1 MSLTAAELVAYLDLD
16 KTGFDRKL
24 GESQRQMQRADS
36 KFSQMAQKSAKVV
49 GGGVAATAAGLG
61 ALTAT
66 TVGTGVAY
74 NTLQQ
79 QARAALKTI
88 MKDGDAANAQMNEL
102 DKFAKDSPF
111 AKDVFIKAQQQLLG
125 FGMEAE
131 KVVPTLDAIQNSVAA
146 VGGSNQDIAEVSNI
160 LAKVIGSGKL
170 TAETF
175 NELGVRGINAADII
189 GKEMG
194 KSGQEIRDS
203 VTSGTLDADKAI
215 QALTDG
221 MQDRFG
227 GAAAGVKETMAGA
240 ADRIK
245 AATRDIGSA
254 LANPFVD
261 PKGGGMAITWANEFA
276 DVLRAVENQAGPVVD
291 LFAQRMDPAFKDFSV
306 LLKDAKDAVDR
317 FDVDNLEQSLDSL
330 RPYAPVIAG
339 IGTALVV
346 MGTTSV
352 PVIGGLSRALGPLP
366 AAITAAAL
374 ASPELRNSMAELWD
388 AVKPLIPVLGEVSEL
403 LAAGLSAVMPG
414 VASAISGVT
423 SVVGPMVKV
432 FTELPGPVQ
441 TAVGAIVAL
450 TAVQKAFPRHTGAV
464 TSAVS
469 GMASGISSSFAR
481 VRDEVVL
488 QRALATNM
496 GKTYDGLGPA
506 FTRAGKHASGFRTDM
521 SALGSVIGK
530 SAKTGVRGAASSLMG
545 LMGGPWG
552 LALTGA
558 TIAVSLWA
566 KEQADAKNRIQEI
579 TGSLNEQTGA
589 LTENS
594 REIIAKQLQDSLSS
608 ESMERYGVTLGQVTD
623 AAMGNAGAMD
633 AIRDAVDKKVQADFD
648 ALPASEQTAQALTG
662 LQLAGDNYIGTIEK
676 TIGETQEAQE
686 KQRELSE
693 AVHGTDEE
701 LSESK
706 RSWDRFNEAL
716 SVVSDDTQEME
727 TRVKA
732 LNNALDELEGG
743 TKSQEEA
750 QRELEAS
757 GRDLNAFFE
766 ENKDK
771 SKEFKDSLV
780 DVETGLVA
788 NSEEGDRLNSM
799 LTDLRDDMYEAGI
812 AASDHAKSIGDTE
825 GAADAAKEA
834 MEPYRKKLQE
844 LADQGYLTQDQ
855 VDALTGE
862 LLGVPE
868 ITSFLISDG
877 DSITRSEKKI
887 LELTG
892 QIMSVPDKTVTIDE
906 PLSKGT
912 IKRLRE
918 LGYTVKELPDGKIKI
933 TSTGETTVESVLNEL
948 TKDRTVT
955 IRAHFDKVNEGMT
968 RNLPGVF
975 AGSGSGKSAKEQA
988 PGVYKPRA
996 TGGPVTGPGSETSD
1010 SILTALSNNEHVW
1023 TAKEVRNFP
1032 GGHAGMEYFR
1042 AEIAKGNFPQLAS
1055 GGAVGAAERRLSQ
1068 AQARL
1073 DRISNAGRKRTPEER
1088 RRDAAQNQVE
1098 KARAQLDRAK
1108 EAQRKAEE
1116 AKRAEQQRRE
1126 RVEKLRAD
1134 MRVDIRRGNLTDQV
1148 TGSLS
1153 GAYSAVDQMRGL
1165 AGNEDLSKTQ
1175 RRLASSSS
1183 AKFEANLKK
1192 LYDRAEKI
1200 DAKLDKAK
1208 KKAEELQGISDSVS
1222 GSLMSGRELDMGD
1235 YQSFSNGQWNTTS
1248 GVAGATAR
1256 MTADVTQLKQF
1267 AGKLQKLQKAGIP
1280 GVILQ
1285 QIAEAGP
1292 EEGMTL
1298 ADAFLG
1304 ASKAEQKSYL
1314 SVWNE
1319 YEKQADKIGNIVTGG
1334 FYSGGVDAANGV
1346 VKGLESQSK
1355 SIEQSIAAIAKSIE
1369 VTFKKVLGIKS
1380 PSTVMRSAAK
1390 WVPEAARLELL
1401 EAVPAVQEAAEVLG
1415 AAMVPE
1421 SRSVALSRVSVDA
1434 PEDSGG
1440 LSVTNDDAPDAEGK
1454 MQSMSEETL
1463 AAMEAMRVATVD
1475 NMLVMQEATNL
1486 SQTQQA
1492 IDTQE
1497 SNQAQVDST
1506 ALAQQS
1512 QVDSTALAQQSQ
1524 VDSTALAQKTM
1535 AQTTSAQQTAMLGSL
1550 TTQQAAMLL
1559 QVQTQQELM
1568 RATTSDKQSS
1578 AKRSVA
1584 EQQEAMRL
1592 LMSEKQTSMKTDTE
1606 AKFESMRHTIASKML
1621 SAKGSMNETMKLFA
1635 SDYESHLG
1643 SLKRMNSSAFS
1654 SMEDASNDAFRGIRK
1669 GMNAEMEDARPQ
1681 VGTRLNKVIDV
1692 LGGFS
1697 ASVNKAFKELGVKL
1711 PSPKHVGGFA
1721 EGGTLNGW
1729 SPGHDNKHFVSPT
1742 GETLSLSGGESFM
1755 VPQFTVQAGGELGIK
1770 KLNRMAKQGKLRG
1783 FLDAT
1788 LDEGSNQAFADGGVW
1803 RNLWAMTKK
1812 QFPSARLTS
1821 AYRPGSITAS
1831 GNSSH
1836 HARGNAIDVS
1846 PSMEIFNWWRNNHG
1860 ANLAEL
1866 IYSPANGKQIKNGRN
1881 YMYTGAVRSMH
1892 FNHVHIAAVR
1902 ALSEAMAGG
1911 LPGMGGEMSHP
1922 FLDRAGVKPGQNLS
1936 KAYAKAAQKIT
1947 SQIMKKQSKGLPEG
1961 MFTDMGTGIM
1971 SQLSD
1976 KLVDKAKEYGKS
1988 MDFVDPGGTGV
1999 MRWRDTVIQALQR
2012 AGLPTTD
2019 AYVNAW
2025 LRQIK
2030 SESGGN
2036 PSIRQGVR
2044 DINSGGNEAMGL
2056 VQVIPGT
2063 FAAYRD
2069 KTLPNDRTH
2078 PLANL
2083 VAGMRYAKARYPNM
2097 LNVIGHGHGYANG
2110 TENATPG
2117 VHLVGEHGPELRYF
2131 KGGETVK
2138 SAPATKNIL
2147 NPRITDADAAK
2158 IARAL
2163 QASKPSRDFVVQGDV
2178 YTQDPEELFAAKDKI
2193 DRRRENM
2200 SLIGGTL

>member
-16 KTGFDRKL
+16 KSGFDRKL
-24 GESQRQMQRADS
+24 SESQSQMQRADS

-79 QARAALKTI
+79 QARAALTTI
-88 MKDGDAANAQMNEL
+88 MKDGDKANAQMNEL
-102 DKFAKDSPF
+102 DKFAKNSPF
-111 AKDVFIKAQQQLLG
+111 SKDVFIKAQQQLLG
-125 FGMEAE
+125 FGMSA
-131 KVVPTLDAIQNSVAA
+131 KDVIPTLDAIQNSVAA

-175 NELGVRGINAADII
+175 NELGIRGINAADII
-189 GKEMG
+189 GERMG
-194 KSGQEIRDS
+194 KTGDDIRTG
-203 VTSGTLDADKAI
+203 VTKGTVDAGEAI

-221 MQDRFG
+221 MQERFG

-245 AATRDIGSA
+245 AATRDIGAA
-254 LANPFVD
+254 LATPFVD

-276 DVLRAVENQAGPVVD
+276 DVLRAVEKQTGPVVE
-291 LFAQRMDPAFKDFSV
+291 LFAQRMEPAFKNFSV

-317 FDVDNLEQSLDSL
+317 FDVDNLAKSLDSL
-330 RPYAPVIAG
+330 EPYAPVIAG

-346 MGTTSV
+346 MGTSSV

-374 ASPELRNSMAELWD
+374 ASPELRESMVELWD
-388 AVKPLIPVLGEVSEL
+388 AVKPLLPVLENVTEL
-403 LAAGLSAVMPG
+403 LASGLSVVMPG
-414 VASAISGVT
+414 VASAVSAVT
-423 SVVGPMVKV
+423 SVVEPLVSA
-432 FTELPGPVQ
+432 FTELPEPIQ
-441 TAVGAIVAL
+441 TAIGTIVAL
-450 TAVQKAFPRHTGAV
+450 TAAQKALPGSVDRVRSSV
-464 TSAVS
+464 T
-469 GMASGISSSFAR
+469 GMATSFTRSFAT
-481 VRDEVVL
+481 VRDEMAL
-488 QRALATNM
+488 QKSLAA
-496 GKTYDGLGPA
+496 GVGRTYDGLGPS
-506 FTRAGKHASGFRTDM
+506 FNEAGAQAVGLRDKASM
-521 SALGSVIGK
+521 LGATLGN
-530 SAKTGVRGAASSLMG
+530 SAKTGLRGAASSLLG

-566 KEQADAKNRIQEI
+566 KEQAEAKSRIQEI
-579 TGSLNEQTGA
+579 TSSLNEQTGA

-594 REIIAKQLQDSLSS
+594 REIIAKQLQESLSS

-623 AAMGNAGAMD
+623 AAMGNADAMD

-676 TIGETQEAQE
+676 TIGETKEAQE
-686 KQRELSE
+686 KQRELAGALGE
-693 AVHGTDEE
+693 TEQE

-716 SVVSDDTQEME
+716 SVVSDDTEEME

-732 LNNALDELEGG
+732 LNDALDELEGG

-766 ENKDK
+766 ENKGK

-788 NSEEGDRLNSM
+788 NTEEGDRLNSM
-799 LTDLRDDMYEAGI
+799 LTDLRDGMYEAGI
-812 AASDHAKSIGDTE
+812 VASDHAKSIGDE
-825 GAADAAKEA
+825 AGAADAAKNA
-834 MEPYRKKLQE
+834 MEPYRKKLQS
-844 LADQGYLTQDQ
+844 LADQGYLTQEQ
-855 VDALTGE
+855 VDSLTGK

-868 ITSFLISDG
+868 VTAFLISDG
-877 DSITRSEKKI
+877 DSITRSEKRI
-887 LELTG
+887 LELSG
-892 QIMSVPDKTVTIDE
+892 QIENLPNKTITIDE
-906 PLSKGT
+906 PLSKDT
-912 IKRLRE
+912 IKRLQE
-918 LGYTVKELPDGKIKI
+918 LGYKVETLPNGKIKI
-933 TSTGETTVESVLNEL
+933 TATGQASVENTLDEL
-948 TKDRTVT
+948 TRERTVK
-955 IRAHFDKVNEGMT
+955 IKFVSD
-968 RNLPGVF
+968 GVVQNMPETLLNPNR
-975 AGSGSGKSAKEQA
+975 KTVRA
-988 PGVYKPRA
+988 PGVEKKA
-996 TGGPVTGPGSETSD
+996 TGGAVRGPGTETSD

-1126 RVEKLRAD
+1126 RVEKLRTD

-1165 AGNEDLSKTQ
+1165 AGNEDLSKSQ

-1256 MTADVTQLKQF
+1256 MAADVTVLKQF

-1298 ADAFLG
+1298 ADAFLN

-1319 YEKQADKIGNIVTGG
+1319 YEKQAGKIGNIVTGG

-1355 SIEQSIAAIAKSIE
+1355 SIEKSIAAIAKSIE

-1380 PSTVMRSAAK
+1380 PSTVMRAAAK

-1415 AAMVPE
+1415 AAMVPS

-1440 LSVTNDDAPDAEGK
+1440 LSVMDDDAPDAEGK

-1463 AAMEAMRVATVD
+1463 AAMEAMRVATVN
-1475 NMLVMQEATNL
+1475 NMQVMQEATNL

-1492 IDTQE
+1492 IDTQT
-1497 SNQAQVDST
+1497 SNQAQVETT
-1506 ALAQQS
+1506 ALAQQ
-1512 QVDSTALAQQSQ
+1512 
-1524 VDSTALAQKTM
+1524 TM
-1535 AQTTSAQQTAMLGSL
+1535 AKTISAQQTAMLGSL
-1550 TTQQAAMLL
+1550 TTKQAAMLL

-1568 RATTSDKQSS
+1568 RATTS
-1578 AKRSVA
+1578 
-1584 EQQEAMRL
+1584 
-1592 LMSEKQTSMKTDTE
+1592 EKQTSMMTDTE

-1621 SAKGSMNETMKLFA
+1621 SAKGSMNDTMNLFA

-1697 ASVNKAFKELGVKL
+1697 ASINKAFKELGVKL
-1711 PSPKHVGGFA
+1711 PAPKHVGGFA
-1721 EGGTLNGW
+1721 EGGTLKGW
-1729 SPGHDNKHFVSPT
+1729 SPGHDTKHFVSPT

-1788 LDEGSNQAFADGGVW
+1788 LDEGSHQAFADGGVW

-1812 QFPSARLTS
+1812 RFPSARLTS

-1831 GNSSH
+1831 GNLSH

-1866 IYSPANGKQIKNGRN
+1866 IYSPANDKQIKNGRN

-2036 PSIRQGVR
+2036 PSIRQGIR

-2158 IARAL
+2158 IAKAL
-2163 QASKPSRDFVVQGDV
+2163 QASRPSRDFVVQGDI